1 MGENMRKYLI
11 AVIDKN
17 NDSNLIANIIW
28 ASSPNNAIK
37 QFNSIN
43 GCHIDDIVMDYY
55 DDMDTNNIG
64 DSRYTGI
71 LTEFFSDDEYIF
83 TSGSDVYIIPLE
95 EILDMTRDNIGV
107 DDEKSLKDHA
117 KFLLGAAVYG
127 EASHTEK
134 MYHVGLLKIKHVT
147 VVR

>member
-1 MGENMRKYLI
+1 MRKYLI
-11 AVIDKN
+11 SVIDKN
-17 NDSNLIANIIW
+17 NDSNLIANVIW

-43 GCHIDDIVMDYY
+43 NECHIEDIDMDYY

-64 DSRYTGI
+64 DSRYDGV

-83 TSGSDVYIIPLE
+83 TSGTDVLVIPLE

-107 DDEKSLKDHA
+107 DDENSLRDYA